1 VEQPLERPTLTG
13 PRGLEHGPERF
24 PQDAGHRRGVAF
36 GLMKKLLI
44 LAILITLGAVAARKL
59 RDV

>member
-1 VEQPLERPTLTG
+1 MVGTTL
-13 PRGLEHGPERF
+13 PR
-24 PQDAGHRRGVAF
+24 V
-36 GLMKKLLI
+36 KKLLF

>member
-1 VEQPLERPTLTG
+1 V
-13 PRGLEHGPERF
+13 
-24 PQDAGHRRGVAF
+24 
-36 GLMKKLLI
+36 KKLLF